1 MEGRSVR
8 GGNDTVSV
16 VGPGMRVEGDCHAD
30 GTIRIEGTVRGSVHA
45 RKAVVVGPR
54 GRVEGDIET
63 QDAVV
68 GGTVEGT
75 IRAQSRLELQ
85 ESCRVTGDL
94 HSRRVKLEEGG
105 YVDGRIR
112 MGAGDGGSGARSPQ
126 SAEGSATRRGA

>member
-1 MEGRSVR
+1 MEGRSVT

-16 VGPGMRVEGDCHAD
+16 VGPGMRVEGDCYAE

-45 RKAVVVGPR
+45 QKAVVVGPG

-75 IRAQSRLELQ
+75 IRARSRLELQ

-105 YVDGRIR
+105 YVDGRIE
-112 MGAGDGGSGARSPQ
+112 MGGGGSEGRSPQ
-126 SAEGSATRRGA
+126 PSGRQAARRGA

>member
-1 MEGRSVR
+1 MERRSVT

-16 VGPGMRVEGDCHAD
+16 VGPGMRVEGDCHAE

-45 RKAVVVGPR
+45 EKAVVVGPG

-75 IRAQSRLELQ
+75 IRARSRLELQ

-105 YVDGRIR
+105 YVDGRIE
-112 MGAGDGGSGARSPQ
+112 MGGSSEAGSPQ
-126 SAEGSATRRGA
+126 SSERPSARRGA

>member
-1 MEGRSVR
+1 MEERSVT

-16 VGPGMRVEGDCHAD
+16 VGPGMRVEGDCHAQ

-45 RKAVVVGPR
+45 DKAVVVGPG

-75 IRAQSRLELQ
+75 IRARSRLELQ
-85 ESCRVTGDL
+85 QSCRVTGDL

-105 YVDGRIR
+105 YVDGRIE
-112 MGAGDGGSGARSPQ
+112 MGGGPEARSPQ
-126 SAEGSATRRGA
+126 SSVRSAARPGA